1 MKKRILKIVFASA
14 FALAAGYSIYA
25 SQQNAEMSDL
35 ALANVEALAQDEGF
49 DLNDLNKNCYWYN
62 YEDCYYIIVSPSGN
76 TVWWHSNF
84 EERR

>member
-35 ALANVEALAQDEGF
+35 ALANVEALARCENSTSYTGAREYQAENRCICLHCPEPGDTGCKCLRG
-49 DLNDLNKNCYWYN
+49 D
-62 YEDCYYIIVSPSGN
+62 
-76 TVWWHSNF
+76 
-84 EERR
+84 